1 IFHNEAW
8 STLLRSV
15 HSALSRTQPDL
26 LREVILVDDCSTL
39 AFLGA
44 PLDKYFRQ
52 FPKVKIVRA
61 EKKGGLIK
69 ARLLGFEASTAQVVV
84 FLDAHIEC
92 YPDWADSLLLQIKL
106 NPKAVVFP
114 LIDNIND
121 KTFGIGCNKN
131 PVHYANFH
139 LKNLFFD
146 WIEIPKREFDRRKDI
161 TIPFR

>member
-1 IFHNEAW
+1 
-8 STLLRSV
+8 LRSV
-15 HSALSRTQPDL
+15 HSVLSQTQPDL

-44 PLDKYFRQ
+44 PLDKYFSPV
-52 FPKVKIVRA
+52 PKVKIVRA

-69 ARLLGFEASTAQVVV
+69 ARLLGFEASTAPVAV

-92 YPDWADSLLLQIKL
+92 FPDWAESLLLQIKL

-114 LIDNIND
+114 FIAKISD
-121 KTFGIGCNKN
+121 KTFGVRCKYDSNYYGS
-131 PVHYANFH
+131 FH
-139 LKNLFFD
+139 FKNLFFD
-146 WIEIPKREFDRRKDI
+146 WMEIPKREFDRRKDI